1 MVRKFNIGID
11 IDLVCEQYNI
21 TNYVIREDGKV
32 DVDGDVNL
40 YNNLDKLPLDFG
52 VVKGHFNCSSNSLT
66 SLEFAPVKVGG
77 GFNCSSNKL
86 TSLKGAPEK
95 VGGYF
100 SCFNN
105 NLTSLEFAPEKV
117 GGYFSCSY
125 NNLTSLEFAPD
136 YVGGGFYCYNNNLT
150 SLEFAPKEVGGYF
163 YCYNNNLLDIEALDK
178 CRIGGELDISDNP
191 IFNLVKDIVIRD
203 LDVFYMIKPL
213 QGNKLSRLLYDEVRE
228 DLRLPK
234 FDYSTLHKDIELID

>member
-1 MVRKFNIGID
+1 MNRF
-11 IDLVCEQYNI
+11 
-21 TNYVIREDGKV
+21 
-32 DVDGDVNL
+32 
-40 YNNLDKLPLDFG
+40 FG
-52 VVKGHFNCSSNSLT
+52 MM
-66 SLEFAPVKVGG
+66 PVSEIKKEERFKVGTDQ
-77 GFNCSSNKL
+77 L
-86 TSLKGAPEK
+86 TVIIQVWLS
-95 VGGYF
+95 YF
-100 SCFNN
+100 SCF
-105 NLTSLEFAPEKV
+105 
-117 GGYFSCSY
+117 Y
-125 NNLTSLEFAPD
+125 NNLTTLEYAPKE
-136 YVGGGFYCYNNNLT
+136 VGGGFYCYNNNLT